1 MSSLRIVFLPMLAA
15 GHMIPMV
22 DTARL
27 LAARGVKCTIVTTPA
42 NAPVMDRAKRQ
53 NNIEILLIPFPSA
66 AVGIP
71 EGMENF
77 SASNSPEFKIKFFE
91 ALDMLRHPF
100 DRILTDL
107 RPDCIVT
114 DMLFIWSAD
123 VAAEHRVPRLA
134 FFTSSFFSQCAPD
147 AIYRHN
153 LLESSPADVESFVV
167 PGLPDRIEMLK
178 SQILNPK
185 FVVGMEGMMRQ
196 LKETVEQS
204 YGVLVNSFYELEP
217 EYVRHCREVVGW
229 RAWHVGPVS
238 LCNVEEADKVG
249 RGGDKNKISSE
260 SCLEWLDGKEPG
272 SVLYVCFGSE
282 GEFTAAQLDELAVG
296 LEASGCPF
304 MWVVRS
310 EVLPAGFEEKVEGR
324 GMVARGWAPQISIL
338 SHRATGGFLTHCG
351 WNSSMEGLVA
361 GLPMVT
367 WPLAAEQFYN
377 ERLLVDVLGVG
388 VAVGVEKTSFT
399 YEDRLLVGSAAV
411 ERAVG
416 RVMASGEEADNRRRR
431 ARELSDLAKGAVLD
445 GGSSFVEIGNLI
457 KELTDM
463 RNLVT
468 KNQ

>member
-1 MSSLRIVFLPMLAA
+1 
-15 GHMIPMV
+15 
-22 DTARL
+22 
-27 LAARGVKCTIVTTPA
+27 
-42 NAPVMDRAKRQ
+42 
-53 NNIEILLIPFPSA
+53 
-66 AVGIP
+66 
-71 EGMENF
+71 
-77 SASNSPEFKIKFFE
+77 
-91 ALDMLRHPF
+91 
-100 DRILTDL
+100 
-107 RPDCIVT
+107 
-114 DMLFIWSAD
+114 
-123 VAAEHRVPRLA
+123 
-134 FFTSSFFSQCAPD
+134 
-147 AIYRHN
+147 
-153 LLESSPADVESFVV
+153 
-167 PGLPDRIEMLK
+167 MLK

-361 GLPMVT
+361 GLPMAT
-367 WPLAAEQFYN
+367 
-377 ERLLVDVLGVG
+377 
-388 VAVGVEKTSFT
+388 VAVGS
-399 YEDRLLVGSAAV
+399 
-411 ERAVG
+411 
-416 RVMASGEEADNRRRR
+416 
-431 ARELSDLAKGAVLD
+431 GAVLQRAAA
-445 GGSSFVEIGNLI
+445 GGRAGGRRGGGGREDLVHG
-457 KELTDM
+457 M
-463 RNLVT
+463 RT
-468 KNQ
+468 GCWWGRPQWRGRWGG